1 MSDGLS
7 RQVYQI
13 LIKAPPEAIWQ
24 AITTPEFTR
33 QYFYG
38 AAIAVTPTHYLSHG
52 PTGAVWGD
60 GSVLE
65 FDPPRRLVHEWRSL
79 YDPEMAQ
86 EPASRVMWE
95 IIVEDALPGICRL
108 VVTHDRLEESPKTA
122 RSVSGRGWMTVLS
135 GLKTLLETGRPMV
148 EEGSP

>member
-1 MSDGLS
+1 
-7 RQVYQI
+7 
-13 LIKAPPEAIWQ
+13 
-24 AITTPEFTR
+24 
-33 QYFYG
+33 
-38 AAIAVTPTHYLSHG
+38 
-52 PTGAVWGD
+52 
-60 GSVLE
+60 
-65 FDPPRRLVHEWRSL
+65 
-79 YDPEMAQ
+79 
-86 EPASRVMWE
+86 MWE